1 MQGRPQPSNRMIIGV
16 GALLFA
22 AVLIG
27 FGMHHLIRTGTCS
40 STGYAAN
47 FGPVP
52 HCQSGTGAWVAFLV
66 GGIIIVFI
74 AGFFSTAA
82 LIIPGLFCAIG
93 AGAASVAFDPSAS
106 SGATTFGV
114 IFGVCFLLASAVSAF
129 IVVRGALRRASG
141 GGRTSSAH
149 PPRHPTP
156 ARPEGGTSAAAL
168 GQPEHPDAILGA
180 YQAGR
185 ESPDPRSTPR
195 Q

>member
-1 MQGRPQPSNRMIIGV
+1 MQGRPQLSNRTIIGI

-52 HCQSGTGAWVAFLV
+52 HCPSGTGAWVAFLV

-93 AGAASVAFDPSAS
+93 AGAVSVAFDPSAS
-106 SGATTFGV
+106 SGSTTFGV
-114 IFGVCFLLASAVSAF
+114 IFGVCFLLAGAIPAF
-129 IVVRGALRRASG
+129 IVVRVALRRASA
-141 GGRTSSAH
+141 GGRTSAAQ
-149 PPRHPTP
+149 PPRPPTTP
-156 ARPEGGTSAAAL
+156 PSEGGTAATAF
-168 GQPEHPDAILGA
+168 GQHEHSDAILGA

-185 ESPDPRSTPR
+185 EPPDPRSTPR